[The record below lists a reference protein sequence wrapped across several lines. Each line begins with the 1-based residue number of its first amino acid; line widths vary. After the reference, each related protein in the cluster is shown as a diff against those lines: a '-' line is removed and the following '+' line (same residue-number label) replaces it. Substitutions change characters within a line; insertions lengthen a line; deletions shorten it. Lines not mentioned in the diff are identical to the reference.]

1 MTQTSATCN
10 DTMETPN
17 LTETEI
23 LNYLRRH
30 PKFFSK
36 HNDILKYMEIPERWT
51 EDGIVDMQKFLLDRR
66 SDEIDDLRDCAQE
79 VIETSRSNLSVQTR
93 VHAATLALISAN
105 DFKQLIQVL
114 VDDTPFFLDIEAI
127 SIGFEPI
134 EINKHNIFPKA
145 VKKLEEGC
153 IEKLIGIDQN
163 FRLFPNF
170 KDDGTLFGSSSK
182 NIVSGLLSKICLP
195 NDYGIGLLCLGSSE
209 NIFHRNQGTELV
221 NFFVRVVERLI
232 QKKFSSTVSCKD

>member
-134 EINKHNIFPKA
+134 EINKHNNFKSFPKNHFFDPTDFEGG
-145 VKKLEEGC
+145 KLWGA
-153 IEKLIGIDQN
+153 
-163 FRLFPNF
+163 R
-170 KDDGTLFGSSSK
+170 
-182 NIVSGLLSKICLP
+182 
-195 NDYGIGLLCLGSSE
+195 IGL
-209 NIFHRNQGTELV
+209 
-221 NFFVRVVERLI
+221 
-232 QKKFSSTVSCKD
+232 